1 MFYTPFEALFL
12 LHPHCMEFSHH
23 SSNPLE
29 AGESDPTNAN
39 YNRSLKKAQAKDFDG
54 SSDPLAVWSNAT
66 EYREHINEAV
76 GAKVHPQRL
85 GPYDVTP
92 KAGGSRIGAVRARKA
107 KELFESDDE
116 LALVDNDNDAST
128 SEVRRVVEVKEED
141 EMDGDDEM
149 KEEDEMDGE
158 DETKEEDEGKEEDEV
173 IEEEDILIDTVS
185 DADSEEI
192 KVDGYDA
199 PEGDFFD
206 GEHFPDEDE
215 DMRSIKD
222 SSRADSSLGSMS
234 PLTPLSSRQS
244 SPYSSPQSSRPPS
257 PDEARTL
264 ALRPS
269 DEQEEI
275 LDEIDQ
281 LYTSVPELLQDYS
294 LVDRLGTGTFSSVYK
309 AIDLAYNDCYNE
321 PWLGHHPP
329 ESSAYYHSAGPSY
342 RGRGGRA
349 ARPKQGMD
357 EDKEDSRPYAQAQGN
372 VYVAVKR
379 IYTTSG
385 PERIRNELSILED
398 CRGCRHSSQIITA
411 FRNDDQVVIVLPYH
425 RNTDFRVRIPSP
437 TCWDGGR
444 LRINR

>member
-1 MFYTPFEALFL
+1 
-12 LHPHCMEFSHH
+12 MEFSHH

-29 AGESDPTNAN
+29 ARKSDLTNAS
-39 YNRSLKKAQAKDFDG
+39 YNRSLRKARAKGYDG
-54 SSDPLAVWSNAT
+54 SSDPLTVWSEAT
-66 EYREHINEAV
+66 KYREHINEAV
-76 GAKVHPQRL
+76 GATVHPQRL

-92 KAGGSRIGAVRARKA
+92 KAGGSRSGAVWARMA
-107 KELFESDDE
+107 RELFESDDE

-141 EMDGDDEM
+141 DMDGDDEM
-149 KEEDEMDGE
+149 KEEDEMGEE
-158 DETKEEDEGKEEDEV
+158 DETREDDEVKEEDEV
-173 IEEEDILIDTVS
+173 IEEDDILIDTVS
-185 DADSEEI
+185 DVDSEEI
-192 KVDGYDA
+192 NVDGHDA

-206 GEHFPDEDE
+206 GEHFPDEDDE
-215 DMRSIKD
+215 MRSIKD

-264 ALRPS
+264 TLRPS
-269 DEQEEI
+269 DEQDEI

-349 ARPKQGMD
+349 ARSKQGMD
-357 EDKEDSRPYAQAQGN
+357 EDDGKEDSGPYAQVNGN

-425 RNTDFRVRIPSP
+425 RNMDFRVRIYLP
-437 TCWDGGR
+437 TC
-444 LRINR
+444 